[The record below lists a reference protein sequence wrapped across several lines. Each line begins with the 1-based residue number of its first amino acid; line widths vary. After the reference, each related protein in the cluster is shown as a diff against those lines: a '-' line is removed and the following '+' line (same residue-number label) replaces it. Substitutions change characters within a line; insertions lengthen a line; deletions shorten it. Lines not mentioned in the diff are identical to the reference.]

1 MSNFLIKML
10 EEIGKIKPFSAQV
23 DNSSEIQTSIQSII
37 NLSGKIPAYFINVL
51 NSFID
56 KDQQKKEIA
65 SSQLLEL
72 ILYAQGKLRH
82 ERKASLWLTSG
93 KVPQTTV
100 GSISSMSQFK
110 TKCDEL
116 YKAHK
121 NLKDKTEEES
131 KLKNDLKANLNNTK
145 LHRKLEKVEEKKIE
159 YEQKYEERMNNFL
172 ESLNSLILGI
182 GSEKL

>member
-1 MSNFLIKML
+1 MSNFLTAML
-10 EEIGKIKPFSAQV
+10 EEINKIVPFSAQV
-23 DNSSEIQTSIQSII
+23 DYSSESNTSIQSII
-37 NLSGKIPAYFINVL
+37 NLTGKIPAYFINVL
-51 NSFID
+51 NSFLD
-56 KDQQKKEIA
+56 KDLQKKEIA

-110 TKCDEL
+110 TKCDDL
-116 YKAHK
+116 FRAHK
-121 NLKDKTEEES
+121 NLKDKIEEET
-131 KLKNDLKANLNNTK
+131 KLNGELKANPSNTR

-159 YEQKYEERMNNFL
+159 YEQKYEEKMNNFL